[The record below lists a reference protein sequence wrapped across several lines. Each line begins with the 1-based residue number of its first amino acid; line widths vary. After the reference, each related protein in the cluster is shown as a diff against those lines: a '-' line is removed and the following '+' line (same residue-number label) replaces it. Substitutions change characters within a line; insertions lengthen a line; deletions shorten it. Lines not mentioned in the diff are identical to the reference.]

1 MEVIVLKRNIIA
13 KILLSLFMVPS
24 LMATTVPTYAAPED
38 NSTTQSINDS
48 STTNAEVPVLERAS
62 EPVVPFNGDKLE
74 PVYLANVLLY
84 ARNNRTVNEEIEFN
98 CISKSTREAAKMLK
112 TIDLE
117 HFLNIRD
124 FTNLYPNVETITLT
138 ADDLVHL
145 SRTVY
150 DEYENS
156 DLLIFLD
163 KISSCNGQIK
173 NIFIDFDSYK
183 GGFHVFAHYRS
194 QYEQAYLMDEIIS
207 EGLVQL
213 FEYCNSENINIL
225 FSTLIMQ
232 FRGDAAGTTV
242 LDEKS
247 KILFQKALENNIPL
261 KHLYLF
267 NLELSNY
274 LYQNLQR
281 AIPRELNNIIRPNT
295 KITRHCMGYYV

>member
-1 MEVIVLKRNIIA
+1 
-13 KILLSLFMVPS
+13 
-24 LMATTVPTYAAPED
+24 
-38 NSTTQSINDS
+38 
-48 STTNAEVPVLERAS
+48 
-62 EPVVPFNGDKLE
+62 
-74 PVYLANVLLY
+74 
-84 ARNNRTVNEEIEFN
+84 
-98 CISKSTREAAKMLK
+98 
-112 TIDLE
+112 
-117 HFLNIRD
+117 
-124 FTNLYPNVETITLT
+124 
-138 ADDLVHL
+138 
-145 SRTVY
+145 
-150 DEYENS
+150 
-156 DLLIFLD
+156 
-163 KISSCNGQIK
+163 
-173 NIFIDFDSYK
+173 
-183 GGFHVFAHYRS
+183 
-194 QYEQAYLMDEIIS
+194 MDEIIS